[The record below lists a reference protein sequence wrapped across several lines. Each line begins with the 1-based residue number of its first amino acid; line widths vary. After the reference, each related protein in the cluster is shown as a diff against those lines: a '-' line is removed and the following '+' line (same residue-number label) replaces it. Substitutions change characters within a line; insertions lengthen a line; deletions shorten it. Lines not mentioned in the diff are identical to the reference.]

1 MYEDEGGVLWFNQE
15 RNGIGLYAPDS
26 GTYNLH
32 PYSQK
37 RNVEVNLIARSR
49 FPNTV
54 WIASAFVPT
63 VFRAQRQG
71 MDIRFTDTLLLAHD
85 GAETGHVT
93 GILEDPAGRLW
104 VMTERKLFVFKPDG
118 HPLAA
123 VTNLPGN
130 VNALCEDQQGRLWIS
145 DATGRL
151 SCMHTYPT
159 GIRTQPP
166 NRTTGNPG
174 ILIHR

>member
-1 MYEDEGGVLWFNQE
+1 MVQS
-15 RNGIGLYAPDS
+15 RTQRHRLYAPDS

-93 GILEDPAGRLW
+93 GMLEDPQ
-104 VMTERKLFVFKPDG
+104 
-118 HPLAA
+118 A
-123 VTNLPGN
+123 VYG
-130 VNALCEDQQGRLWIS
+130 S
-145 DATGRL
+145 
-151 SCMHTYPT
+151 
-159 GIRTQPP
+159 
-166 NRTTGNPG
+166 
-174 ILIHR
+174 